1 MRIGFPFIQNL
12 FISVEE
18 NGYDFMSPK
27 KTTQSIE
34 PSITPKKNTS
44 LTVFVA
50 LPHKVISQKAQMIA
64 QKGYSWDEL
73 NWIIGENEVKLTN
86 AIEEKLN
93 YQSVSLPHHIPV
105 ITNKI
110 NNSPLLEEIKKTA
123 EKIASHHLSLPQ
135 LQWDLALQDYILEEI
150 NIH

>member
-1 MRIGFPFIQNL
+1 
-12 FISVEE
+12 
-18 NGYDFMSPK
+18 MSTK
-27 KTTQSIE
+27 KTTKSTKPPIS
-34 PSITPKKNTS
+34 PNKKTS
-44 LTVFVA
+44 LTVYVA
-50 LPHKVISQKAQMIA
+50 LPHEVISQKAQTIA

-73 NWIIGENEVKLTN
+73 NWIVGENEEKLTN
-86 AIEEKLN
+86 ALEEKLD

-110 NNSPLLEEIKKTA
+110 NKTPPLEDIKKTA

>member
-1 MRIGFPFIQNL
+1 ML
-12 FISVEE
+12 
-18 NGYDFMSPK
+18 PK
-27 KTTQSIE
+27 KTTQTTKPPIL
-34 PSITPKKNTS
+34 PNKNST

-50 LPHKVISQKAQMIA
+50 LLQEVISHKAQMIA

-86 AIEEKLN
+86 ALEEKLD

-110 NNSPLLEEIKKTA
+110 NKTPPLDDIKKTA
-123 EKIASHHLSLPQ
+123 EIIASHHLSLPQ